1 MIHRMLLLLSLLLL
15 GSGLYAQ
22 DARLAQQ
29 YFQNGEYEKAADTY
43 NRLYQQNASNDY
55 FFNRYV
61 ECLIALKQY
70 EEGVETVKRQLR
82 RFPDNPTLYVMQG
95 QLLERLYQDAEAAR
109 QYALAID
116 KLTPD
121 QYSVTVLAN
130 AFVNLAKYDLAV
142 AAYEKGAA
150 LLKDNRVFAYNMAEL
165 YRRMGETPKMVE
177 NYLNAITD
185 NPERLT
191 QLQTIFQ
198 RFFSVEDY
206 EELQRQLYLRINAD
220 DNNILY
226 PELLAWIFIQRK
238 DYRNALRQQ
247 RALDARLN
255 ENGNR
260 VYQLGLM
267 ASTDKEYDAA
277 IAAFDYIV
285 EVKGTGST
293 LYLDAKR
300 EGLRNR
306 RLKLTEG
313 YNFTREELLV
323 LEGQYDFFLTEFG
336 KNRTTAGIMFEL
348 AELEA
353 MYLFNGSR
361 AIALLDS
368 LINLPGVD
376 PILKAQAKLNL
387 GDYYL
392 MGGEIWEATLLYSQ
406 VDKSFKEDALGHE
419 ARFRNARLSYF
430 TRDFQWAQAQFDV
443 LKASTSKLIANDA
456 LDLSIFIMDNMGLDT
471 SDVALGMYAE
481 AEWLA
486 FQNRFSEA
494 TAKMDSL
501 LSAFPEHSLQDDVLY
516 LRATL
521 EMKQRRYETAAA
533 LFQQV
538 VDGFPT
544 DIRAD
549 NALFNLA
556 ELYEQ
561 QLGNKDKAME
571 LYEKIFVDY
580 SSSTFAVEARKRFRK
595 LRGDAI

>member
-1 MIHRMLLLLSLLLL
+1 MIYRMLVLLSLLLL
-15 GSGLYAQ
+15 ASGLYAQ

-43 NRLYQQNASNDY
+43 NRLYQQNSSNDY

-82 RFPDNPTLYVMQG
+82 RFPDNPTLYVMHG
-95 QLLERLYQDAEAAR
+95 QLLERLYQDAEASR
-109 QYALAID
+109 QYSLAID

-130 AFVNLAKYDLAV
+130 SFINLTKYDLAV

-150 LLKDNRVFAYNMAEL
+150 LLKDNRIFAFNMAEL
-165 YRRMGETPKMVE
+165 YRRMGETSKMVE
-177 NYLNAITD
+177 NYLNAVTD
-185 NPERLT
+185 NPERIT

-198 RFFSVEDY
+198 RFFSTADY

-220 DNNILY
+220 DNNVLY

-260 VYQLGLM
+260 VYQLGIM

-285 EVKGTGST
+285 DVKGAGST

-313 YNFTREELLV
+313 YDFSKEELIV

-336 KNRTTAGIMFEL
+336 KNRTTAGIIFEL

-353 MYLFNGSR
+353 MYLFDVGR

-406 VDKSFKEDALGHE
+406 VDKAFKEDALGHE

-430 TRDFQWAQAQFDV
+430 TKDFQWAQAQFDV

-471 SDVALGMYAE
+471 SDAALGMYAE

-486 FQNRFSEA
+486 FQNQFSAASA
-494 TAKMDSL
+494 TMDSL
-501 LSAFPEHSLQDDVLY
+501 LSAFPEHALQDDVLY
-516 LRATL
+516 LRGSL
-521 EMKQRRYETAAA
+521 EMKQRHYEAAA
-533 LFQQV
+533 GFFQQV

-556 ELYEQ
+556 TLYEQ
-561 QLGNKDKAME
+561 QLGDTDKAME

-595 LRGDAI
+595 LRGDTI